1 MFITYTKYPP
11 NSKKVKGYNGVIS
24 FASRYGSVRLI
35 CQSPHGKSETI
46 ILQELVHLA
55 GMFNLISQ
63 SQIMDKDVKV
73 EPVNHSGLNLYNRHR
88 KLIATAP
95 QDNGILVLDQGL
107 ELAEHT
113 DIDDSRLL
121 ALKTTEHGS
130 QHDTDQRIL
139 WLRCVAHGCLKA

>member
-1 MFITYTKYPP
+1 M
-11 NSKKVKGYNGVIS
+11 S
-24 FASRYGSVRLI
+24 
-35 CQSPHGKSETI
+35 
-46 ILQELVHLA
+46 
-55 GMFNLISQ
+55 NLITQ

-88 KLIATAP
+88 KLSATAP

-121 ALKTTEHGS
+121 AHKTTGHRS
-130 QHDTDQRIL
+130 QHDADQRIL